1 MGSKNKI
8 FLHVLICISL
18 FSFKAVS
25 QKWSPDSYLY
35 ITQLQLNQNPNLLL
49 QNQNPE
55 LSKNIQSSDN
65 FVNLNQVGNNNNV
78 ELKQIGYEAQL
89 VSQLGD
95 NNYYGF
101 INYYNK
107 TPLNLNLLQKGNS
120 NSLHIYGVN
129 SIIKNISI
137 IQKTNFKSLII
148 KNY

>member
-1 MGSKNKI
+1 MLAQGT
-8 FLHVLICISL
+8 IS
-18 FSFKAVS
+18 SFELLNN
-25 QKWSPDSYLY
+25 QF
-35 ITQLQLNQNPNLLL
+35 QLNNNPNLLL

>member
-1 MGSKNKI
+1 MLAQGT
-8 FLHVLICISL
+8 IS
-18 FSFKAVS
+18 SFE
-25 QKWSPDSYLY
+25 L
-35 ITQLQLNQNPNLLL
+35 LNNQFRLNNNPNLLL
-49 QNQNPE
+49 QNQNRE

-65 FVNLNQVGNNNNV
+65 FVNLNQVGNN
-78 ELKQIGYEAQL
+78 
-89 VSQLGD
+89 